1 MTSAAIMHERVGR
14 AGLACTRTQRSVV
27 YVTAL
32 SVRHLT
38 LVLLCHIPFMAW
50 CALVFSGVLTPFEGV
65 GVLLL
70 LFFGGGATVVD

>member
-14 AGLACTRTQRSVV
+14 AGLACTRTQRPVV
-27 YVTAL
+27 FVTAL

-50 CALVFSGVLTPFEGV
+50 CALVLTPFEGV